1 MPMGHIVIVGDTGGY
16 VRAYDKATGTPV
28 TYGGYPLRLSSEP
41 YQSGAQG
48 ERWWEPIGGTATQMT
63 VAAELMLVGVNS
75 RTEERTVLKAYKL
88 HRLPDLTL
96 EFLDV
101 PAAATPDGFPA
112 AVRAVCRNCDT
123 PITTTVNLKVNG
135 REVPRQPVAFRADQ
149 NWGATLQWAS
159 SGPMPPGQAI
169 EVIATVDPDNA
180 VAESDETNNSLRA
193 LVQIPSGAAGL
204 QDDDGWGSILS
215 N

>member
-1 MPMGHIVIVGDTGGY
+1 MGHIVIVGDTGGY
-16 VRAYDKATGTPV
+16 VRAYDKTTGAPV
-28 TYGGYPLRLSSEP
+28 AYGGYPLRLSDEP

-63 VAAELMLVGVNS
+63 VAAGLMLVGVNS
-75 RTEERTVLKAYKL
+75 QTEERTLLKAYKL

-96 EFLDV
+96 EYLDV
-101 PAAATPDGFPA
+101 PASATPDGFPA
-112 AVRAVCRNCDT
+112 TVRAVCRNCDD
-123 PITTTVNLKVNG
+123 PITTTVSLTVNG
-135 REVPRQPVAFRADQ
+135 RELPRQPVTFRADR
-149 NWGATLQWAS
+149 NWGATLTWAS
-159 SGPMPPGQAI
+159 SGPMPAGQT
-169 EVIATVDPDNA
+169 IAVTAMVDPGDV